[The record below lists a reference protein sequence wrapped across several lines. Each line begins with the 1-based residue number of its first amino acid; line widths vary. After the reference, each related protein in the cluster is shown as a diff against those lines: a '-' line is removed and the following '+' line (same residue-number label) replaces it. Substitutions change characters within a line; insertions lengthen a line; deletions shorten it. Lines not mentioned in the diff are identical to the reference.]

1 MKKLY
6 LLFALAA
13 MALSMPVM
21 AQNDDFPELAD
32 HGVALQQVIKE
43 WHDKGLYTAGW
54 DDNPGIRNYF
64 VGLANAYPDDLFQ
77 MIVSRMLGLGVEDAL
92 FDYVLDEKNG
102 YIAGTLGT
110 ETSPS
115 VQMCYWRCNDG
126 SRLIGEALQGYEY
139 NMEEPDPSWTDEE
152 AEDHI
157 FVNLSD
163 IAFFRILAG
172 ELIWRPVPVK
182 QICGREYDF
191 AFFDKIEL
199 PRQGKNIRLI
209 SEEEDGQSII
219 TLVWDGSRFNA
230 GK

>member
-1 MKKLY
+1 MKRI
-6 LLFALAA
+6 LLTAALCCLATGAFAQDAIKF
-13 MALSMPVM
+13 S
-21 AQNDDFPELAD
+21 D
-32 HGVALQQVIKE
+32 HGVTLQEMVKE
-43 WHDKGLYTAGW
+43 WHDLNLYTAGW

-64 VGLANAYPDDLFQ
+64 VGLADAYPTDLFQ
-77 MIVSRMLGLGVEDAL
+77 TVVHKFLGFDVDDAFED
-92 FDYVLDEKNG
+92 FVLDERNG
-102 YIAGTLGT
+102 YVAASLCT
-110 ETSPS
+110 ELSCS

-126 SRLIGEALQGYEY
+126 SRLIGVALQGYEY